1 MSERPSILGGTSRRI
16 AAVGVSAAAAI
27 TLSVVP
33 ATAQEGSLPGGSI
46 EDLGGSVE
54 GSLGDLAPGSSA
66 GDDGLYTGQV
76 EVVDGEAEDPEV
88 LTGRVFDD
96 ANENS
101 RIDGGEAGVPGVS
114 VSNGVDV
121 VQTDEEGRYEL
132 PVRGD
137 FTAFVTQ
144 PAGWQVPVDEEN
156 FAQFSYNHYPEGS
169 PELEFGGLE
178 PTGDTPAAVNF
189 PMARSEAT
197 ADPQQSCAIA
207 ADTQA
212 YDEEEVEFARQGAV
226 ADLMAR
232 DDYAGCG
239 IMLLGDNVGDDLSLN
254 PDVKDIYADANGP
267 VRAVPGNHD
276 MDFDAEGYEN
286 SVDTYRRDF
295 GAPYYSY
302 DVGET
307 HFVGL
312 FNVMYNGA
320 DDDGGNGGYTEAIA
334 EEQLEWLRNDLANV
348 DEGTPVVVA
357 AHAPIV
363 NYSDVV
369 TDNAAE
375 LYEILADHPDA
386 VTIGGHTHTLEHLLA
401 GDQREEWAA
410 AGIDELSHDQIV
422 AGAVSGSWYSGEL
435 NEDGVPHA
443 YTSDGAEPGV
453 LTMEFDGTE
462 RSEYYTVR
470 GEEQDK
476 QFLTGLNSPT
486 WREWAAEAQQW
497 QDDDKDGEGPGPM
510 EVDSVS
516 LEDVRSGESWVSS
529 SFFGGSTGAEVLFSL
544 DGAEATEGTLTQPM
558 TGEALNKG
566 WEFTEPVSATPNL
579 SSTGAGAQASP
590 HLWRADLPTDLE
602 PGEHTVEVTA
612 TDRYGATYTDSF
624 TFTVEDGNGADD
636 ADDADDGE
644 AAGET
649 DSE

>member
-1 MSERPSILGGTSRRI
+1 PSWRRGRSVPVAGPRCGWSRWIRPPARRPSRHCCWTGTAWSPAARWTSRTSP
-16 AAVGVSAAAAI
+16 AVSPRCTGCSPCSRRTAAAGAAI
-27 TLSVVP
+27 SSTGSAPRSSPRSRRSIACAIGAMTRRPLP
-33 ATAQEGSLPGGSI
+33 ARRRA
-46 EDLGGSVE
+46 
-54 GSLGDLAPGSSA
+54 
-66 GDDGLYTGQV
+66 
-76 EVVDGEAEDPEV
+76 
-88 LTGRVFDD
+88 
-96 ANENS
+96 
-101 RIDGGEAGVPGVS
+101 
-114 VSNGVDV
+114 
-121 VQTDEEGRYEL
+121 
-132 PVRGD
+132 
-137 FTAFVTQ
+137 
-144 PAGWQVPVDEEN
+144 PAGAVRTRPPWPW
-156 FAQFSYNHYPEGS
+156 PS
-169 PELEFGGLE
+169 P
-178 PTGDTPAAVNF
+178 TPRT
-189 PMARSEAT
+189 PM
-197 ADPQQSCAIA
+197 
-207 ADTQA
+207 
-212 YDEEEVEFARQGAV
+212 
-226 ADLMAR
+226 
-232 DDYAGCG
+232 
-239 IMLLGDNVGDDLSLN
+239 
-254 PDVKDIYADANGP
+254 
-267 VRAVPGNHD
+267 
-276 MDFDAEGYEN
+276 
-286 SVDTYRRDF
+286 
-295 GAPYYSY
+295 
-302 DVGET
+302 
-307 HFVGL
+307 
-312 FNVMYNGA
+312 
-320 DDDGGNGGYTEAIA
+320 
-334 EEQLEWLRNDLANV
+334 
-348 DEGTPVVVA
+348 
-357 AHAPIV
+357 
-363 NYSDVV
+363 V

-386 VTIGGHTHTLEHLLA
+386 VTIGGHTHTLEHPLA
-401 GDQREEWAA
+401 GHPREEWAA

-544 DGAEATEGTLTQPM
+544 DGAEATAGTLTQPM

-566 WEFTEPVSATPNL
+566 WEFTEPVSATHNL
-579 SSTGAGAQASP
+579 SSTGAVAQASP